1 MVGSVNL
8 TTTLERTQRVRN
20 SRVHSTL
27 IGGAALAL
35 VLTACGNG
43 GGSTGEGTAG
53 GDAPEAGGDVD
64 CSAFEEYGTFEGE
77 QVTIYSSIRDIEADQ
92 LDESWAAFSE
102 CTGIAVEHNGSGE
115 FETQIRVQAEGGN
128 PPDLAIFPQPG
139 LLKTMVDG
147 GYIVEAPESVATK
160 TDEGWSED
168 WKAYGTIDGTFYA
181 APLMASVKSFVWY
194 SPSAFADNGYE
205 VPETWDEMMDL
216 TAQVASDHNDDGA
229 RPWCAGIES
238 GGATGW
244 PATDWVEDAVLRE
257 AGAEVYDQWVEHEI
271 PFNDPQ
277 ILASVNRV
285 GDILLDDEYVN
296 GGFGDSRTVATTSF
310 NDAGLPILD
319 GDCFMMRM
327 ASFYEAQWPEGTD
340 VSPDGDVFAFY
351 LPGDTVDES
360 PLLVAGEFVG
370 AFNDEPATAAF
381 QAYLASDHWANS
393 RVSIGGVTSANKG
406 VNPENAS
413 SDILM
418 LAIELLQDET
428 ATSRFDGSDMMPA
441 EVGAGS
447 FWTAMTDW
455 IDGSVTTE
463 EALEEIEASWR

>member
-1 MVGSVNL
+1 VS
-8 TTTLERTQRVRN
+8 N
-20 SRVHSTL
+20 SRVRSAL
-27 IGGAALAL
+27 IGSAALAL
-35 VLTACGNG
+35 VLTACGG
-43 GGSTGEGTAG
+43 GGATDDGVEGGE
-53 GDAPEAGGDVD
+53 APEAGGDGD
-64 CSAFEEYGTFEGE
+64 CAEFEEYGTFDGDH
-77 QVTIYSSIRDIEADQ
+77 VTIYSSIRDVEADQ
-92 LDESWAAFSE
+92 LAESWAQFEE
-102 CTGIAVEHNGSGE
+102 CTGIQVEHNGSGE

-128 PPDLAIFPQPG
+128 PPDLAVFPQPG
-139 LLKTMVDG
+139 LLQTMVDG
-147 GYIVEAPESVATK
+147 GYVVPAPETVETN
-160 TDEGWSED
+160 TDDGWSED
-168 WKAYGTIDGTFYA
+168 WKAYGTVDGTFYA

-194 SPSAFADNGYE
+194 SPQAFADNGYE
-205 VPETWDEMMDL
+205 VPETWSEMMDL
-216 TAQVASDHNDDGA
+216 TQQIADDHNDDGA

-257 AGAEVYDQWVEHEI
+257 AGAEVYDQWVDHEI

-285 GDILLDDEYVN
+285 GDILRSDDYVN
-296 GGFGDSRTVATTSF
+296 GGFGDARTVATTSF

-340 VSPDGDVFAFY
+340 VSPEGEAFAFY
-351 LPGDTVDES
+351 LPGDTTDES

-370 AFNDEPATAAF
+370 AFNDEPATQAF
-381 QAYLASDHWANS
+381 QAYLASEHWANS
-393 RVSIGGVTSANKG
+393 RVSIGGVTSANTG
-406 VNPENAS
+406 VDPENAS
-413 SDILM
+413 SDILR

-455 IDGSVTTE
+455 IDGSTSAE
-463 EALEEIEASWR
+463 DALDEIENSWR